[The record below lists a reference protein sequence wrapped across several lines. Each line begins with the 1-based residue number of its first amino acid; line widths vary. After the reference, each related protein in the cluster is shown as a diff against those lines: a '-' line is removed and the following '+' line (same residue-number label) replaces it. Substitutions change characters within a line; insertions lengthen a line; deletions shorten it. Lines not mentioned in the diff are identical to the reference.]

1 MKLLITDPPKLEK
14 LPILITEKSTKSRNM
29 ELLITDLLN
38 SRKIGK
44 ITHTHYEKLRN
55 THYQYTAVPP
65 SSFWE
70 RFFRKNKIE

>member
-1 MKLLITDPPKLEK
+1 
-14 LPILITEKSTKSRNM
+14 M

-55 THYQYTAVPP
+55 THYQYKQRLFEILVEVSLLSPRYYESSAPP
-65 SSFWE
+65 PILLGKF
-70 RFFRKNKIE
+70 

>member
-1 MKLLITDPPKLEK
+1 MNSLSELLITDLLNLEK
-14 LPILITEKSTKSRNM
+14 LPILITEKSTKSM

-55 THYQYTAVPP
+55 THYQYTGPV
-65 SSFWE
+65 S
-70 RFFRKNKIE
+70 